1 MADFLSIGFISGRGR
16 GGYGKSI
23 GPAYTDYSN
32 FGKKYQIRI
41 FGERGHIYIPK
52 GMAAGAAAEGGYLM
66 MEKILNLI
74 MRADFGDHSDVF
86 CQFAAGF
93 PGNVFGVG
101 INAATVLTSAVLGFP
116 GLLALYGIGI
126 YKTL

>member
-1 MADFLSIGFISGRGR
+1 
-16 GGYGKSI
+16 
-23 GPAYTDYSN
+23 
-32 FGKKYQIRI
+32 
-41 FGERGHIYIPK
+41 
-52 GMAAGAAAEGGYLM
+52 MAAGAAAGGGYLM

-74 MRADFGDHSDVF
+74 MRAILGTIAMYFVNSLLDSLGMSL
-86 CQFAAGF
+86 
-93 PGNVFGVG
+93 GVG